1 LLAAIDKL
9 WAKGLIRTATP
20 VGRARSDDIDDLR
33 RLEPRTYG
41 LPHGVSPMRF
51 LLYLIVCAV
60 ALWLG
65 DMYFYHGRYRN
76 ELWRDMQYQAR
87 KIEYD
92 VRRAM
97 GL

>member
-1 LLAAIDKL
+1 M
-9 WAKGLIRTATP
+9 R
-20 VGRARSDDIDDLR
+20 V
-33 RLEPRTYG
+33 Y
-41 LPHGVSPMRF
+41 LPTNDGGIQCGICSSHGVAPMRF

-76 ELWRDMQYQAR
+76 ELWRDMQIEAD
-87 KIEYD
+87 KINYD
-92 VRRAM
+92 VRRAV